1 VNDAL
6 LPDFRRNMVSN
17 SFVSS
22 GSRRNVKEPGSIMD
36 FDEDLKKLVTLDNK
50 VIAKVRVEEEVAAEC
65 EKSQRV
71 ICRSL

>member
-1 VNDAL
+1 
-6 LPDFRRNMVSN
+6 MVSN

-65 EKSQRV
+65 EKSQRL
-71 ICRSL
+71 ICQSL